1 MKNLS
6 CYIMAVSMLV
16 SACGDSSDETT
27 GTGGSSSSD
36 GTGGAQAGTG
46 GASDTPSPGGSAG
59 TEPDGAAGASTGAV
73 GESGVALS
81 AIVVDLGE
89 SDVDKLCDWMA
100 STLGLVA
107 GATPENTWASGTW
120 NIESCDD
127 TNESVFMWAS
137 PQRCRVDLPSANA
150 VGCLTLDVEGFEAC
164 LTETADDLC
173 RIDDVAV
180 CQDFDTCFVE
190 LVRE

>member
-1 MKNLS
+1 MKNLP
-6 CYIMAVSMLV
+6 CYIMAVSMLA
-16 SACGDSSDETT
+16 SACSDSSDETN
-27 GTGGSSSSD
+27 GTGGSSSTD
-36 GTGGAQAGTG
+36 GTGGAEAGTG
-46 GASDTPSPGGSAG
+46 GASDTPSGGSAG
-59 TEPDGAAGASTGAV
+59 TEAGGAAGASTGAL

-89 SDVDKLCDWMA
+89 SDVDRLCDWMA

-107 GATPENTWASGTW
+107 GPTPEDTWASGTW

-137 PQRCRVDLPSANA
+137 PRRCRVDLPAANA

-173 RIDDVAV
+173 RIDDVDV
-180 CQDFDTCFVE
+180 CRDFDTCFVE

>member
-1 MKNLS
+1 
-6 CYIMAVSMLV
+6 V

-27 GTGGSSSSD
+27 GTGGRSSTGGADGSD
-36 GTGGAQAGTG
+36 GTGGAEAGAG
-46 GASDTPSPGGSAG
+46 GASDTPGLGGN
-59 TEPDGAAGASTGAV
+59 AGAGVV

-81 AIVVDLGE
+81 ALVVDLDA
-89 SDVDKLCDWMA
+89 SDVDRLCDWMA

-107 GATPENTWASGTW
+107 GSTPADTWASGTW
-120 NIESCDD
+120 NIESCDA

-150 VGCLTLDVEGFEAC
+150 VGCLALDVEGFEAC

-173 RIDDVAV
+173 RIDDVDACV
-180 CQDFDTCFVE
+180 DFDTCFVE

>member
-6 CYIMAVSMLV
+6 CYIMAVSLLV
-16 SACGDSSDETT
+16 FACSDSSDETI
-27 GTGGSSSSD
+27 GTGGSPSTD
-36 GTGGAQAGTG
+36 GTGGAQASTG

-59 TEPDGAAGASTGAV
+59 TEPGGAAGASSGAL
-73 GESGVALS
+73 GESGVPLS

-107 GATPENTWASGTW
+107 GPTPEDTWASGTW
-120 NIESCDD
+120 TIESCDE
-127 TNESVFMWAS
+127 TNEAVFMWAS

-164 LTETADDLC
+164 LTETAEDLC
-173 RIDDVAV
+173 RIDDVDV
-180 CQDFDTCFVE
+180 CRDFDTCF
-190 LVRE
+190 LQIVRE